1 MTAHLKFTLL
11 GTGSSGGVPRIGNDW
26 GACDPD
32 EPRNRRSR
40 CCAMVE
46 RFTEVDAEPTRVLID
61 TSPDI
66 RSQLLAQN
74 VGRIDGVIYTHE
86 HADQVGGID
95 ELRVLAI
102 RQRARIPIHME
113 PRTAAALKMRAGY
126 CFEGVGGY
134 PSILDEQPYMEP
146 LKELVINGP
155 GGEIAFLP
163 IEQEHGFI
171 TSLGF
176 RIGGLA
182 YCNDLNAFP
191 QESLAALDGVE
202 VFIVD
207 ALRYTAHPSHANLD
221 QALAWA
227 QEIGARRTILTNMHV
242 DLDYQTLCRE
252 LPEGVEPG
260 FDGLALELPV

>member
-1 MTAHLKFTLL
+1 MTARLKFTLL

-26 GACDPD
+26 GACDPN

-46 RFTEVDAEPTRVLID
+46 RFEATATEPTRVLID

-66 RSQLLAQN
+66 RNQLLAQN

-102 RQRARIPIHME
+102 RQRARIPVHMNA
-113 PRTAAALKMRAGY
+113 RTAAALKMRAGY

-134 PSILDEQPYMEP
+134 PSILDEQPHMTP
-146 LKELVINGP
+146 LTERLVSGP
-155 GGEIAFLP
+155 GGEIGFLP
-163 IEQEHGFI
+163 IEQEHGLI
-171 TSLGF
+171 ISLGF
-176 RIGGLA
+176 RVGKLA

-191 QESLAALDGVE
+191 EKSLEALAGVE

-207 ALRYTAHPSHANLD
+207 ALRYTTHPSHANLD
-221 QALAWA
+221 QALTWA
-227 QEIGARRTILTNMHV
+227 KEIGARRTILTNMHV
-242 DLDYQTLCRE
+242 DLDYQTLRKE

-260 FDGLALELPV
+260 FDGLSVELPV